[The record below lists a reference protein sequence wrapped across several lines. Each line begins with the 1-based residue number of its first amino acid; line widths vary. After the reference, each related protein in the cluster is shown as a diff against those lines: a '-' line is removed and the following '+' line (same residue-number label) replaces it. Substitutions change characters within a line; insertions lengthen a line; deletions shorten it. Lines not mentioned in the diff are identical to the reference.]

1 MGFFTR
7 SAPTAPGAGLR
18 RRVGET
24 VARTLTANPAVQPA
38 GSSLAQI
45 FYVPEFLS
53 PGECDTLIRIID
65 ATNYPSELLNNRNG
79 PDFRTS
85 HSCNLDRWSPE
96 VQPVD
101 ARIAELLGVDPDTGE
116 TLQGQRY
123 QPGQHFR
130 AHHDFFDEGEA
141 YWPKMRDTG
150 GQRVWTAMAYLNDVE
165 EGGATWFPQAG
176 IRVAPRRGLLLIW
189 NNMAPDGTANRF
201 TLHEGMTVT
210 KGTKYIVTKW
220 FREGNWVR

>member
-1 MGFFTR
+1 MGLFSRTA
-7 SAPTAPGAGLR
+7 APAGPAHR
-18 RRVGET
+18 RRLGQA
-24 VARTLTANPAVQPA
+24 VARTLDVDPAVQSA
-38 GSSLAQI
+38 GTSVAQV
-45 FYVPEFLS
+45 YYAMDFLS
-53 PGECDTLIRIID
+53 PEECDTLIGIID
-65 ATNYPSELLNNRNG
+65 ATNYPSGLLNNRNG
-79 PDFRTS
+79 PNFRTS
-85 HSCNLDRWSPE
+85 HSCDLDRWSPE
-96 VQPVD
+96 VHPID
-101 ARIAELLGVDPDTGE
+101 ERIARLLGVDPDTGE

-130 AHHDFFDEGEA
+130 AHHDFFDEGEP
-141 YWPKMRDTG
+141 YWPKMRDSG

-189 NNMAPDGTANRF
+189 NNMASDGNPNRF